1 MDPQTLRAK
10 IQDLEERLND
20 KKEALLEKELILE
33 EVTALSDKL
42 RTQAVEG
49 RQGTMELS
57 QKVNAFQARIK
68 DVTRKMMATVSEL
81 SMHQATAHKLQR
93 ERDEVCERAMTA
105 RENFQRGE
113 PPTETANAEFEK
125 MLQTERQKEVDRQ
138 AAIQRK
144 QEEDIMNSNYTRT
157 TAEPRVNAY
166 IPENEHGLPKAYG
179 ASAPFKPAVAGATMR
194 HIRKPNPKPIEV

>member
-1 MDPQTLRAK
+1 MGLRAK
-10 IQDLEERLND
+10 IQDLEERLSD
-20 KKEALLEKELILE
+20 KKEALLEKELIIE

-105 RENFQRGE
+105 RERFNAGQA
-113 PPTETANAEFEK
+113 PTDTADAEFEK
-125 MLQTERQKEVDRQ
+125 MMKV
-138 AAIQRK
+138 
-144 QEEDIMNSNYTRT
+144 
-157 TAEPRVNAY
+157 
-166 IPENEHGLPKAYG
+166 
-179 ASAPFKPAVAGATMR
+179 
-194 HIRKPNPKPIEV
+194 